1 MNPLAFL
8 TSGAN
13 SLIAILV
20 TSILSLL
27 GGAYLGY
34 SYQTNYYEAK
44 ISKDS
49 LNQEKAY
56 KAELT
61 RKQAEKDLAIAQLF
75 KALQAEQS
83 KSSSY
88 QSQANSL
95 YLANANSNPGA
106 NCYVSY
112 GFIRLFNASATGES
126 TSSTSS
132 DSATSAID
140 LATVLSTTIENHG
153 KYRQAARQVEAIRAA
168 E

>member
-49 LNQEKAY
+49 LEQKEVYEKAL
-56 KAELT
+56 AEY
-61 RKQAEKDLAIAQLF
+61 QAKYNLAIGQLF
-75 KALQAEQS
+75 NALQAEQA
-83 KSSSY
+83 KSSNY
-88 QSQANSL
+88 QAQAKSL
-95 YLANANSNPGA
+95 YLASANSNPGA

>member
-1 MNPLAFL
+1 MFPNFL
-8 TSGAN
+8 SFLPGN
-13 SLIAILV
+13 LPGLFIS
-20 TSILSLL
+20 SIITFL
-27 GGAYLGY
+27 GGIYLGY
-34 SYQTNYYEAK
+34 NYQTNYYEAK

-61 RKQAEKDLAIAQLF
+61 RKQSEKDLAIAQLF

-88 QSQANSL
+88 QSQAKSL
-95 YLANANSNPGA
+95 YLANANSNPGP

-132 DSATSAID
+132 DSATSPID